1 MRNTRWGIY
10 LYLMFCATE
19 MRRKYNAVQL
29 VSRVQIDLAR
39 LQISHAVQRN
49 LSAKNTHFRLGM
61 STYRMRGVAVSVI
74 KHEVTPTVLGHAA
87 RSNTNP
93 ASNSLRERRILSLEA
108 AEHGRFANDSQKES
122 YSPPRA
128 WKTTSNRMT
137 VIAEKRVSRV
147 RGKMDPWTMR
157 FGCRN

>member
-1 MRNTRWGIY
+1 MQRKCDGNTMQY
-10 LYLMFCATE
+10 SLYPEYRSTWLD
-19 MRRKYNAVQL
+19 
-29 VSRVQIDLAR
+29 SRYRMLFNETCRQ
-39 LQISHAVQRN
+39 
-49 LSAKNTHFRLGM
+49 KNTLFRLGM
-61 STYRMRGVAVSVI
+61 STYRTRGVAVSVI